1 MIFSRQ
7 RTFRQPVRVFGIGLH
22 SGIECSVFLK
32 PAGVSTGVAVQINGG
47 TKVSIDGVNVEKTPR
62 CTRLSD
68 VDGNSVDTPEHL
80 LAALALAGIDNCVI
94 EFNSNEVPILDG
106 CASAWLQ
113 HFAHAGIIDYTAPA
127 PMFEVGARFTFNEGG
142 SSYLVTPGPAR
153 IIVDI
158 DFDHPVIGRQ
168 TIDVPGFQFSSLAS
182 SRTFVLEKDVA
193 KLQAAGLA
201 LGGSLDN
208 AIVIGDT
215 DVLNPG
221 GFRFD
226 DECARHKAL
235 DLIGDMYVLG
245 HPVVGTIHASR
256 PSHSANASFVAAMKT
271 SGALRMV
278 NDHMMSEAA

>member
-7 RTFRQPVRVFGIGLH
+7 RTFRQPVQVFGVGLH
-22 SGIECSVFLK
+22 SGIECSVSLK
-32 PAGVSTGVAVQINGG
+32 PAAVSTGILVQIDGG
-47 TKVSIDGVNVEKTPR
+47 MLIPIDRAHVIKTPR

-68 VDGNSVDTPEHL
+68 VEGNSVDTPEHL
-80 LAALALAGIDNCVI
+80 LAALALTGVDNCII
-94 EFNSNEVPILDG
+94 EFNSAEVPILDG

-113 HFAHAGIIDYTAPA
+113 HFAQAGIIDYTAPA
-127 PMFEVGARFTFNEGG
+127 QMFEVTESFSFNEGD
-142 SSYLVTPGPAR
+142 SSYIVTPGPAR

-158 DFDHPVIGRQ
+158 EFDHPVIGRQ
-168 TIDVPGFQFSSLAS
+168 IADVTGGQFLSLAS
-182 SRTFVLEKDVA
+182 SRTFVLEKDVSRLLA
-193 KLQAAGLA
+193 VGLA

-221 GFRFD
+221 GFRFE

-245 HPVVGTIHASR
+245 HPVIGVIHASR
-256 PSHSANASFVAAMKT
+256 PSHSANASFVAALKA
-271 SGALRMV
+271 SGVLRMDV
-278 NDHMMSEAA
+278 PVMSEAA